1 MRYSV
6 KFEKQAL
13 KSLKDIDKKQS
24 KLIMTWIENNLDGCE
39 NPRRLGKPLKGKLNE
54 YWRYRVGQY
63 RVLVEIKD
71 DKLMIVM
78 INIGHRKD
86 IYK

>member
-24 KLIMTWIENNLDGCE
+24 KLIMTWIENKLDGCE